1 MRRRTGREI
10 RRSRVVT
17 VGLLVGL
24 LIAAVPVSW
33 SAVDSSQTA
42 APVVVPMDSDGV
54 QRVAIVVDSYSYTP
68 SHLQVEV
75 GKPVELILNSVTI
88 ITPHNFVL
96 KEPMAGLMIEEDIPS
111 RKGTIIRFTP
121 TQRGLFPFYC
131 DKKLIF
137 FKSHR
142 EKGMEGLLDVR

>member
-1 MRRRTGREI
+1 
-10 RRSRVVT
+10 
-17 VGLLVGL
+17 
-24 LIAAVPVSW
+24 
-33 SAVDSSQTA
+33 VDN
-42 APVVVPMDSDGV
+42 DGV
-54 QRVAIVVDSYSYTP
+54 QRVTIVVDSYSYTP

-96 KEPMAGLMIEEDIPS
+96 KEPAAGLMIEEDIS
-111 RKGTIIRFTP
+111 AGKGTIVRFTP
-121 TQRGLFPFYC
+121 TQRGLFTFYC

-142 EKGMEGLLDVR
+142 EKCMEGLLDVR

>member
-1 MRRRTGREI
+1 M
-10 RRSRVVT
+10 VT

>member
-1 MRRRTGREI
+1 M
-10 RRSRVVT
+10 

-24 LIAAVPVSW
+24 LFALISV
-33 SAVDSSQTA
+33 SAVESSATA
-42 APVVVPMDSDGV
+42 APVVVPLDSDGV
-54 QRVAIVVDSYSYTP
+54 QRVTIVVDSYSYTP

-96 KEPMAGLMIEEDIPS
+96 KEPAAGLMLDLDVPTG
-111 RKGTIIRFTP
+111 KGTVVRFTP
-121 TQRGLFPFYC
+121 MQRGLFKFYC
-131 DKKLIF
+131 DKKLLF

-142 EKGMEGLLDVR
+142 DKGMEGLLDVR